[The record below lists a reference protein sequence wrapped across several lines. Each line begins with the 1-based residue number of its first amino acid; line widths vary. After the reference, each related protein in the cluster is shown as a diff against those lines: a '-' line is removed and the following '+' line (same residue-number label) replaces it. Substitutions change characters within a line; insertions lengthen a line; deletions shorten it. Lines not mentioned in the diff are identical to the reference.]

1 MQSREFGWGMTL
13 TEEQLKEINVK
24 RARDVGYCD
33 EVASKDVMGT
43 TKKADLTESP
53 FIRKLEYGSNKEG
66 YWTGNHMIVQ
76 FEDCID
82 CLKVVYGE
90 EYDFV
95 FLFDH
100 SSGHA
105 KKRLNGLDSSRMN
118 KTHGGIKQHAT
129 PIKEEAGY
137 LGKYHDPENAN
148 MVRVGEKQDLN
159 WEGDLGPDAGPWYLS
174 PTDRLLQRDDQLIP
188 LPPKKL
194 TSNELITNILMKDAE
209 GSMGNR
215 AKLVGKDMK
224 TLRK

>member
-1 MQSREFGWGMTL
+1 MTL
-13 TEEQLKEINVK
+13 TEDQLKQINVK

-90 EYDFV
+90 DYDFV

-100 SSGHA
+100 SSGHE
-105 KKRLNGLDSSRMN
+105 KRVNGLDSEKMN
-118 KTHGGIKQHAT
+118 SGHGGLKQRPTMIKA
-129 PIKEEAGY
+129 KEGY
-137 LGKYHDPENAN
+137 LGPHHDPDNPL
-148 MVRVGEKQDLN
+148 MVKVGHEQSLIWDESDLLTPESGPFNIPPEKR
-159 WEGDLGPDAGPWYLS
+159 LGRRHDN
-174 PTDRLLQRDDQLIP
+174 LIP
-188 LPPKKL
+188 VKLKKGQ
-194 TSNELITNILMKDAE
+194 T
-209 GSMGNR
+209 
-215 AKLVGKDMK
+215 
-224 TLRK
+224 